1 MLSGVA
7 LAAAALSTVA
17 AVVDVA
23 RYREW
28 ARDLA
33 LALALGA
40 AVSGLAVI
48 LAVEERVWAGD
59 PAARGHLWA
68 AAAAVVLAV
77 AGGVGLIR
85 RWEVSDPTVEHGT
98 SLWSDA
104 WKRLR
109 KNRMAV
115 VSAVIVGGVILFC
128 TAGPWIVWYAWGY
141 DYRTQDVALGA
152 APPSWRHLF
161 GTDILGR
168 DLMVRLMDGGRVSLA
183 VGVISTAVS
192 LVIGVTYG
200 ALSGY
205 AGGRVDNAMM
215 RFVDI
220 LFSLPYMLLVI
231 VLMAISH
238 SRSIFLLFA
247 ALGAVSWLTMAR
259 IVRGQVLS
267 LKHREFVEAARASG
281 SRPGS
286 IVFKHLIPNT
296 LGPVVVYSTL
306 TIPAVMLEESFLSF
320 IGLGI
325 QEPLASWGTLVNEG
339 ANSMVVFPWMLIFPG
354 VLMALTLF
362 SLNFLGDGLRD
373 ALDPQLRKD

>member
-17 AVVDVA
+17 AAVNVA

-40 AVSGLAVI
+40 AVSGLAVM
-48 LAVEERVWAGD
+48 LALEERVWAGD
-59 PAARGHLWA
+59 PSVRAQLWA
-68 AAAAVVLAV
+68 ALAAVVLAV
-77 AGGVGLIR
+77 AGTIGLAR
-85 RWEVSDPTVEHGT
+85 RWEAYDPSFEHGT

-115 VSAVIVGGVILFC
+115 ISAVIVGVVTIFC
-128 TAGPWIVWYAWGY
+128 TAGPWIVWYMWGY

-152 APPSWRHLF
+152 APPSLRHLF
-161 GTDILGR
+161 GTDVLGR
-168 DLMVRLMDGGRVSLA
+168 DLMVRLMNGGRVSLA
-183 VGVISTAVS
+183 VGVLSTSVS

-200 ALSGY
+200 AISGY

-215 RFVDI
+215 RVVDI

-231 VLMAISH
+231 VLMAISE

-281 SRPGS
+281 TRPGS
-286 IVFKHLIPNT
+286 IVFKHLVPNT

-339 ANSMVVFPWMLIFPG
+339 ANTMVVFPWMLIFPG
-354 VLMALTLF
+354 VVMALTLF

-373 ALDPQLRKD
+373 ALDPQMRKD

>member
-17 AVVDVA
+17 AVLDVA

-40 AVSGLAVI
+40 GVSGLAVI
-48 LAVEERVWAGD
+48 LAVEQRVWAGD
-59 PAARGHLWA
+59 ASARAQLWA
-68 AAAAVVLAV
+68 ALAAVGLAGVGAV
-77 AGGVGLIR
+77 ALIR
-85 RWEVSDPTVEHGT
+85 RWEVRDPTLEQGT

-104 WKRLR
+104 WKRVR

-115 VSAVIVGGVILFC
+115 ISAVIVGAVILFC
-128 TAGPWIVWYAWGY
+128 IFGPWIIWYAWGY

-152 APPSWRHLF
+152 APPSLRHPF
-161 GTDILGR
+161 GTDVLGR
-168 DLMVRLMDGGRVSLA
+168 DLMVRLMNGGRVSLA
-183 VGVISTAVS
+183 VGVISTSVS

-205 AGGRVDNAMM
+205 AGGRVDEAMM
-215 RFVDI
+215 RLVDI

-231 VLMAISH
+231 VLMAISQ
-238 SRSIFLLFA
+238 SKSILLLFA

-267 LKHREFVEAARASG
+267 LKHREFIEAARASG
-281 SRPGS
+281 TRPVS

-339 ANSMVVFPWMLIFPG
+339 ANSMVVFPWMIIFPG

>member
-17 AVVDVA
+17 AVMDVA

-40 AVSGLAVI
+40 AVSGFAVT
-48 LAVEERVWAGD
+48 LAVEQRVWAGD
-59 PAARGHLWA
+59 ASARAQLWLA
-68 AAAAVVLAV
+68 LAAVALAIVGTV
-77 AGGVGLIR
+77 ALLR
-85 RWEVSDPTVEHGT
+85 RWEVRDPTLEQGT

-104 WKRLR
+104 WRRLR

-115 VSAVIVGGVILFC
+115 ISAVIVGGVILFC

-152 APPSWRHLF
+152 APPSLRHLF
-161 GTDILGR
+161 GTDVLGR
-168 DLMVRLMDGGRVSLA
+168 DLMVRLMNGGRVSLA
-183 VGVISTAVS
+183 VGVISTSVS
-192 LVIGVTYG
+192 LIIGVTYG
-200 ALSGY
+200 AISGY

-231 VLMAISH
+231 VLMAISQ

-281 SRPGS
+281 TRPGA

-339 ANSMVVFPWMLIFPG
+339 ANTMVVFPWMIIFPG
-354 VLMALTLF
+354 ALMALTLF

>member
-17 AVVDVA
+17 AVMDVA

-40 AVSGLAVI
+40 AVSGFAVT
-48 LAVEERVWAGD
+48 LAVEQRVWAGD
-59 PAARGHLWA
+59 ASARSQLWLA
-68 AAAAVVLAV
+68 LGAV
-77 AGGVGLIR
+77 ALAMVGTVALLR
-85 RWEVSDPTVEHGT
+85 RWEVRDPTLEQGT

-104 WKRLR
+104 WRRLR

-115 VSAVIVGGVILFC
+115 ISAVIVGGVILFC

-152 APPSWRHLF
+152 APPSLRHLF
-161 GTDILGR
+161 GTDVLGR
-168 DLMVRLMDGGRVSLA
+168 DLMVRLMNGGRVSLA
-183 VGVISTAVS
+183 VGVISTSVS
-192 LVIGVTYG
+192 LIIGVTYG
-200 ALSGY
+200 AIAGY

-231 VLMAISH
+231 VLMAISQ

-281 SRPGS
+281 TRPGA

-339 ANSMVVFPWMLIFPG
+339 ANTMVVFPWMIIFPG
-354 VLMALTLF
+354 ALMALTLF

>member
-17 AVVDVA
+17 AVLDVA

-33 LALALGA
+33 LGLALGA
-40 AVSGLAVI
+40 AVSGLAVV
-48 LAVEERVWAGD
+48 LAIEERVWAGE
-59 PAARGHLWA
+59 RGAQTQLWA
-68 AAAAVVLAV
+68 AIAAVALAV
-77 AGGVGLIR
+77 LGTIRLAR
-85 RWEVSDPTVEHGT
+85 RWDVHEPTLERGT

-115 VSAVIVGGVILFC
+115 VSAVVVTLVVLFC
-128 TAGPWIVWYAWGY
+128 TAGPWIAWYVWGY

-152 APPSWRHLF
+152 APPSSGHLF
-161 GTDILGR
+161 GTDVLGR
-168 DLMVRLMDGGRVSLA
+168 DLMVRLMNGGRISLA
-183 VGVISTAVS
+183 VGVISTSVS

-205 AGGRVDNAMM
+205 AGGRVDEAMM

-220 LFSLPYMLLVI
+220 LYSLPYMLLVI
-231 VLMAISH
+231 VLMAISE

-281 SRPGS
+281 TRPGA

-306 TIPAVMLEESFLSF
+306 TIPAVMLEEAFLSF

-339 ANSMVVFPWMLIFPG
+339 ANTMVVFPWMIIFPG
-354 VLMALTLF
+354 VVMAVTLF